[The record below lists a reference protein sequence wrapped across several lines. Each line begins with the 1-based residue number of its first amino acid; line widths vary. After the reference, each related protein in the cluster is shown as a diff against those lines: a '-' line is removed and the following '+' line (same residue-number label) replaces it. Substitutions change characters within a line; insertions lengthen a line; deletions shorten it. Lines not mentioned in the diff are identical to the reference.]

1 MTNKGQTDPQSL
13 RGQWRSLGQLCEMWG
28 LSRARTR
35 LVVDALVRSERM
47 EVRHLP
53 APEEHKVLYRAVSRA

>member
-1 MTNKGQTDPQSL
+1 MTNKRQTDPQSL
-13 RGQWRSLGQLCEMWG
+13 RGRWRSLGQLCEMWG
-28 LSRARTR
+28 LSRERTR

-53 APEEHKVLYRAVSRA
+53 APEEHKILYRAVSKD

>member
-13 RGQWRSLGQLCEMWG
+13 RGRWRSLGQLCEMWG

-35 LVVDALVRSERM
+35 LVVDALVSAERM
-47 EVRHLP
+47 EVRQLP
-53 APEEHKVLYRAVSRA
+53 APEEHKFLYRAVS